1 MNNKK
6 LALYAF
12 ITILLSL
19 LILSACDDDNSG
31 NNANNNN
38 ENEGEV
44 DQKDD
49 LDLSL
54 GDTGTI
60 VMDEYKV
67 DMTLE
72 SVEKVDD
79 ADYDEAD
86 NGHYIKAEVSYENT
100 GEETVPGANEL
111 FNSTELAVDGE
122 DEGTVWQKFDDIS
135 DGWNGETEKGEED
148 HGPLV
153 FDVPDS
159 GEYELQVNFYLPSS
173 LANKISFKFNED
185 ELD

>member
-19 LILSACDDDNSG
+19 LILSACDDDNRG

-38 ENEGEV
+38 EKEGEV
-44 DQKDD
+44 DQKED

-79 ADYDEAD
+79 GDYDEAEK
-86 NGHYIKAEVSYENT
+86 GHYIIGEVSYER
-100 GEETVPGANEL
+100 
-111 FNSTELAVDGE
+111 AVDE
-122 DEGTVWQKFDDIS
+122 AVT
-135 DGWNGETEKGEED
+135 
-148 HGPLV
+148 
-153 FDVPDS
+153 
-159 GEYELQVNFYLPSS
+159 
-173 LANKISFKFNED
+173 
-185 ELD
+185 